1 MGGFIS
7 YNEYKNVLN
16 ETFESFQELKILAK
30 DLFEALDKTLK
41 IQGTRAKFYTQV
53 KKNKI
58 YYIKRIVKRK
68 FKVIDEFVN
77 SSIGIMR
84 SESKDFSRGSYV
96 QPKDYHEIKSIL
108 PDREISELQQIY
120 PNGIIVIYVYDIN
133 VIIHELEHAYD
144 DFRAKGKL
152 TNTRMGYRF
161 EDKYKKFN
169 KISSPEEK
177 SKYYEGPFLQT
188 YYRTPH
194 EMSAFFTKAL
204 NTINFFRDDNEMIL
218 RDFRDIYEDFKDTYQ
233 GYEYLTPKDKNILA
247 RKLSQYYYKMK
258 ERNIAE
264 E

>member
-7 YNEYKNVLN
+7 YNEYKNALN

-30 DLFEALDKTLK
+30 DLFGAFDKTLK
-41 IQGTRAKFYTQV
+41 IQGTQDKFYTQF
-53 KKNKI
+53 KKNQI

-77 SSIGIMR
+77 SSIAIIR
-84 SESKDFSRGSYV
+84 SDSEAFSRGSYV
-96 QPKDYHEIKSIL
+96 QPQDYHEIKSIL
-108 PDREISELQQIY
+108 PDRAIPELQQIY
-120 PNGIIVIYVYDIN
+120 PNGIIVIYVFDIN

-152 TNTRMGYRF
+152 TKTKMGYRF
-161 EDKYKKFN
+161 EDKYRKFS

-177 SKYYEGPFLQT
+177 SKYYEGPFLRT

-204 NTINFFRDDNEMIL
+204 NMISFFRDKEELIL
-218 RDFRDIYEDFKDTYQ
+218 REFQDVYEDFKDNFQ
-233 GYEYLTPKDKNILA
+233 GYNYLTSKDKKILL
-247 RKLSQYYYKMK
+247 RKFSQYYYKMK